1 MINTNIQA
9 LETMEK
15 ELDSLT
21 LYAKT
26 LYERSD
32 KSRLKMLSD
41 LRKIPLSVLEE
52 AGVFWIE
59 NQTELLLPG
68 FINQLKDFGVISPAN
83 NKPIFHHR
91 WVFPIKNTD
100 GKVINFVGYSNL
112 VDERYVYG
120 TAKYYNRSDVLYGLE
135 NYDEAFRLGYAII
148 TEGIT
153 DALAVKGLGYN
164 NVFAWCG
171 TMDSPAKIRLLNRCR
186 YGVIRI
192 PDRDAPGEKTKKL
205 WIFNRYFTLT
215 TYMKYK
221 DSAQMLADGEEMRDY
236 YKSCL
241 DLAIDWILK
250 KEHKGVKCTPGEG
263 SM

>member
-1 MINTNIQA
+1 MNNEIKA
-9 LETMEK
+9 LATMEQ
-15 ELDSLT
+15 ELDNLT

-26 LYERSD
+26 LYDRSD
-32 KSRLKMLSD
+32 KSKLKQLSD
-41 LRKIPLSVLEE
+41 LRNIPLHILED
-52 AGVFWIE
+52 AGIFWVE

-68 FINQLKDFGVISPAN
+68 FVNQLKDFGVISPAN

-91 WVFPIKNTD
+91 WVFPIRNTD

-120 TAKYYNRSDVLYGLE
+120 TGKYYNRSDVLYGLE
-135 NYDEAFRLGYAII
+135 NYDEAIRLGYAII

-153 DALAVKGLGYN
+153 DTLAVRGLGYK

-171 TMDSPAKIRLLNRCR
+171 TMESKEKIKLLNRCR
-186 YGVIRI
+186 YGIIRI
-192 PDRDAPGEKTKKL
+192 PDRDAPGEKTKNL
-205 WIFNRYFTLT
+205 WLFNRYFTLT
-215 TYMKYK
+215 TYFGFK
-221 DSAQMLADGEEMRDY
+221 DSAQMLEQGEEMQEY

-241 DLAIDWILK
+241 DKSIEWILK
-250 KEHKGVKCTPGEG
+250 KEHKGQKCTCSEG